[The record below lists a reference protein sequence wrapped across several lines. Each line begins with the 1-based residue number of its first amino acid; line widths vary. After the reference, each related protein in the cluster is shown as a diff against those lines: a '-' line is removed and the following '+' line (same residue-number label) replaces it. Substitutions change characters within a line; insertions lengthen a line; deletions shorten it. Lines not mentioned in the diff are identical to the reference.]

1 MFSASLICFSKPG
14 REGRLV
20 LVEEKEGDRS
30 GKERRNWECYGAPVQ
45 SGVTDGAVL
54 EQGGSKHDD
63 QRQSPEYGH
72 KTTVEHTQTLI
83 FLPFSQPSL
92 LQILQCDKQQPAH
105 DQHLSLAQLKN
116 QSQRMIKVQ
125 QVRRSPSV
133 LSVVCAHRQ
142 TSRGSRS

>member
-1 MFSASLICFSKPG
+1 MFSTSLICFFKPG
-14 REGRLV
+14 REGW
-20 LVEEKEGDRS
+20 LVEEKEEDRS
-30 GKERRNWECYGAPVQ
+30 GKERRNWECYCAPVQ

-92 LQILQCDKQQPAH
+92 LQILQRDKQPPAH

-125 QVRRSPSV
+125 QVRSPSV

>member
-1 MFSASLICFSKPG
+1 MIILIIGIDLFSASLICFSKPG

-83 FLPFSQPSL
+83 FLPFSQPAL
-92 LQILQCDKQQPAH
+92 P
-105 DQHLSLAQLKN
+105 
-116 QSQRMIKVQ
+116 
-125 QVRRSPSV
+125 PSDP
-133 LSVVCAHRQ
+133 SMRQ
-142 TSRGSRS
+142 AATSS